1 MRVIVTRPERDAH
14 RWVEAL
20 SRRGVDAIAL
30 PLIRIE
36 ALGDAA
42 SLAQLRA
49 AWHRLPDYAALMF
62 VSASAV
68 AYFFAQRPSLDRGL
82 DVHPDLTPRF
92 WATGPATAAALLRR
106 GVNPSRLDAPAADSA
121 QFDSEAL
128 WQVVGGCVRAG
139 ERVLVVRGRDD
150 PARLADR
157 GTRSSDDVGSGRD
170 WLAQSL
176 RAAGV
181 QVDFLVAYCRCAPVL
196 EPPQRALAL
205 QAASDGSL
213 WLFSSAQALA
223 NLMARMPDQDWSRA
237 RALATHPR
245 IAQAARDAGFSVVS
259 ESRPGMDDLVASIES
274 TI

>member
-36 ALGDAA
+36 ALGDAP
-42 SLAQLRA
+42 SLEQMRA
-49 AWHRLPDYAALMF
+49 AWQRLSDYAALMF

-68 AYFFAQRPSLDRGL
+68 AYFFAQRPSLDSGL
-82 DVHPDLTPRF
+82 DVHPDLAPRF
-92 WATGPATAAALLRR
+92 WAAGPATAAALLRR
-106 GVNPSRLDAPAADSA
+106 GVDPSRLDAPAADSA

-128 WQVVGGCVRAG
+128 WRVVGGSVRAG

-150 PARLADR
+150 PARPAGR

-181 QVDFLVAYCRCAPVL
+181 RVDFLVVYCRCAPVL

-223 NLMARMPDQDWSRA
+223 NLVVRMPGQDWGRA
-237 RALATHPR
+237 RAVATHPR

-259 ESRPGMDDLVASIES
+259 ESRPDMDDLVASIES
-274 TI
+274 TP